1 MANDRYTDIDSLLNG
16 VFKTPTLK
24 ELFEI
29 KINELDITTT
39 AVLELLNIQHRT
51 LYGILDGTQ
60 KTVDYTNLI
69 KLANFLQVSKEQV
82 VKLYFEQLEKNFAI
96 EHSTADKIKFI
107 KDNFDLAALKK
118 AGLINS
124 ISNFKHIEER
134 LLSRLGLKSIY
145 EYKKPNQDIAF
156 SSGLFKPKNENTRA
170 FWIKAAMTAFEEINN
185 PYQYDREAL
194 VKLFPQIRWRST
206 NVELGLTEVIKL
218 LYKVGVT
225 VIYQPPLQTLQL
237 RGATFSVHNKPCI
250 VLTNYHG
257 FYATLWF
264 ALIHELYHVL
274 FDWEEICNNTYHL
287 SDDNN
292 EQLSVLE
299 RENEADA
306 FAREYLFSK
315 EKTDA
320 IRRFINDE
328 HYIQDHALENHV
340 HPSIVYVF
348 NAFDVGKMNKA
359 AWAKARKMSPDVNKS
374 IKSIEYPW
382 NELEAVE
389 DFYKQ
394 KKYQTYN

>member
-1 MANDRYTDIDSLLNG
+1 MANDKYIDIDNLLNG

-39 AVLELLNIQHRT
+39 SVLELLNIQHRT

-69 KLANFLQVSKEQV
+69 KLANFLQISKEQV
-82 VKLYFEQLEKNFAI
+82 VKLYFDQLEKNFTI
-96 EHSTADKIKFI
+96 EHSTSDKIKFI

-145 EYKKPNQDIAF
+145 EYKKPDQDVAF

-185 PYQYDREAL
+185 PYPYDREAL
-194 VKLFPQIRWRST
+194 VNLFPQIRWRST

-237 RGATFSVHNKPCI
+237 RGATFSIHSKPCI

-274 FDWEEICNNTYHL
+274 FDWAEISSNTYHL
-287 SDDNN
+287 SDDDN

-299 RENEADA
+299 RESDADA

-315 EKTDA
+315 EKTNS
-320 IRRFINDE
+320 IRRYINDE
-328 HYIQDHALENHV
+328 QFIQDYALENHV

-348 NAFDVGKMNKA
+348 NAFDVGKTNKA